1 MCGIAGALF
10 FDGRTPDPGAV
21 AAASAALA
29 RRGPDGAGE
38 HVEPGLA
45 LVHRR
50 LAILD
55 LSDAGAQ
62 PMEVDGGRLRLV
74 YNGELYNFRELRR
87 GLASRFAFR
96 TQSDAEVLLRLYDA
110 HPDDPGAM
118 LRDARG
124 MFAFALWDAA
134 RRRLLL
140 GRDRLGIKPL
150 YVHESPRGVWF
161 GSTLDALV
169 AFPEVPRRLDWT
181 SLRDQLAL
189 LTPPS
194 PQTFWADARALEP
207 GTVLAV
213 SASGA
218 RRETRY
224 WDLAGAVRDAEGV
237 GAGALEEA
245 LVESARLHLVA
256 DVGVGAFL
264 SGGLDSGLVAACA
277 SGAGGGA
284 PRALTA
290 AFPGDAADESAAAAA
305 TASRLGL
312 AHRRLD
318 LGGGLLE
325 GFEDVVAAM
334 DQPLGLLSAVPLFR
348 LSRAAADEGL
358 KCVLTGDGGD
368 EVFAG
373 YLRHRPLGTLRFS
386 WLPLALHPVAR
397 GALGL
402 ALHAW
407 PGPRSA
413 RGRAQLHAMGGDA
426 PGEYLSRLWMLPPDA
441 ATALLPADARA
452 SVAEGRHAAR
462 VRALWEGCGDAPELT
477 RMRVVDL
484 GTSLVDE
491 MLAKADRMTMAWGV
505 EARVPLLDHRLVEAA
520 LVLPPSALRRGDVG
534 KLPLREIAARRLGAE
549 VAARPK
555 RGFETSFARD
565 LTQPQTRAR
574 LDAALESALAPGL
587 LDAAAVRALRRHAEA
602 GDAASVHGLFAA
614 LCAGEWARQRGVRG

>member
-10 FDGRTPDPGAV
+10 FDGRTPDPGGV

-38 HVEPGLA
+38 HVEAGLA

-110 HPDDPGAM
+110 HPDDPAAM

-124 MFAFALWDAA
+124 MFAFALWDAP

-150 YVHESPRGVWF
+150 FVHESPRGIWF
-161 GSTLDALV
+161 ASTLDALV
-169 AFPEVPRRLDWT
+169 AFPDVPRRLDWT

-207 GTVLAV
+207 GTVL
-213 SASGA
+213 SCEASGT
-218 RRETRY
+218 RRETHY
-224 WDLAGAVRDAEGV
+224 WSLQEAARAENGGAIEP
-237 GAGALEEA
+237 A

-264 SGGLDSGLVAACA
+264 SGGLDSGLVTACA
-277 SGAGGGA
+277 AEASDEGRAL
-284 PRALTA
+284 RALTA
-290 AFPGDAADESAAAAA
+290 SFPGDPADESDAAAA

-312 AHRRLD
+312 ECQRLD
-318 LGGGLLE
+318 LGGGLLDE
-325 GFEDVVAAM
+325 FEDVVAAM

-348 LSRAAADEGL
+348 LARAAAGAGL

-368 EVFAG
+368 ELFAG
-373 YLRHRPLGTLRFS
+373 YLRHRPLGTLRFES
-386 WLPLALHPVAR
+386 LPRALHPAAR
-397 GALGL
+397 GALEL
-402 ALHAW
+402 ALRAW
-407 PGPRSA
+407 PGPRAA
-413 RGRAQLHAMGGDA
+413 RGRAQLLAMGGDPA
-426 PGEYLSRLWMLPPDA
+426 REYLSRFWMQPPAD
-441 ATALLPADARA
+441 ATALLRRDARPA
-452 SVAEGRHAAR
+452 VEDGRHAAR
-462 VRALWEGCGDAPELT
+462 VRALWDGCGAAPELT

-520 LVLPPSALRRGDVG
+520 LALSPSALRRGDVG
-534 KLPLREIAARRLGAE
+534 KLPLREIAARRLGAAA
-549 VAARPK
+549 AARPK

-565 LTQPQTRAR
+565 LAQPQTRAR

-587 LDAAAVRALRRHAEA
+587 LDADAVRALRRHAEA

-614 LCAGEWARQRGVRG
+614 LCAGEWARQRGVRA